1 MNRDRDESLLKDMG
15 QKLRQ
20 LRQNLKETRSQMA
33 DRLGIWRSTYIRNE
47 NGETPISYK
56 TMISLVNRFGV
67 SLDWMVLNKGP
78 MYYKEKEVKNEQPPN
93 PLDSL
98 NPDFKE
104 LIEHMERIPMLKHE
118 MLLSF
123 CKFKEDRKD
132 LVEAA
137 MKST

>member
-1 MNRDRDESLLKDMG
+1 MDRDKDFLKEMG
-15 QKLRQ
+15 HKLSQ
-20 LRQNLKETRSQMA
+20 LRQNQKDTISQMA
-33 DRLGIWRSTYIRNE
+33 DHLGVWRSTYVRNE
-47 NGETPISYK
+47 NGETPLSYK
-56 TMISLVNRFGV
+56 AMIAMVDYYGV
-67 SLDWMVLNKGP
+67 SLDWLVVNKGP
-78 MYYKEKEVKNEQPPN
+78 MYYEEKVLKNEPP
-93 PLDSL
+93 L

-137 MKST
+137 MKNK

>member
-1 MNRDRDESLLKDMG
+1 MNRDKDENLLKEMG
-15 QKLRQ
+15 HKLSQ

-78 MYYKEKEVKNEQPPN
+78 MYFKEKEVKNEQPPN

-132 LVEAA
+132 LVETA
-137 MKST
+137 MKKA

>member
-1 MNRDRDESLLKDMG
+1 MDRDNDLLKEMG
-15 QKLRQ
+15 HKLSQ
-20 LRQNLKETRSQMA
+20 LRQNQKDTISQMA
-33 DRLGIWRSTYIRNE
+33 DRLGVWRSTYVRNE

-132 LVEAA
+132 LVETA
-137 MKST
+137 MKNT

>member
-1 MNRDRDESLLKDMG
+1 MNRDRDESLLKEMG
-15 QKLRQ
+15 NKLRQ

>member
-1 MNRDRDESLLKDMG
+1 MDRDNNLLKEMG
-15 QKLRQ
+15 HKLRQ

-56 TMISLVNRFGV
+56 TMLSLVHRSGV

-78 MYYKEKEVKNEQPPN
+78 MYYKEKEIKNEPP
-93 PLDSL
+93 L

-132 LVEAA
+132 LVAAA

>member
-1 MNRDRDESLLKDMG
+1 MDRDNNLLKEMG
-15 QKLRQ
+15 NKLRQ
-20 LRQNLKETRSQMA
+20 IRQNLKETRSQMA

-78 MYYKEKEVKNEQPPN
+78 MYFKEKDVKNEPPTN

-132 LVEAA
+132 LVEAV
-137 MKST
+137 MKKD

>member
-1 MNRDRDESLLKDMG
+1 MDKDNDLLKEMG
-15 QKLRQ
+15 HKLSQ
-20 LRQNLKETRSQMA
+20 LRQNQKDTISQMA
-33 DRLGIWRSTYIRNE
+33 DRLGVWRNTYVRNE
-47 NGETPISYK
+47 NGETPLSYK
-56 TMISLVNRFGV
+56 AMIAMVDCYGV
-67 SLDWMVLNKGP
+67 SLDWLVVNKGP
-78 MYYKEKEVKNEQPPN
+78 MYYKEKVLKNEPP
-93 PLDSL
+93 L

-137 MKST
+137 MKNT

>member
-1 MNRDRDESLLKDMG
+1 MNRDKDENLLKEMG
-15 QKLRQ
+15 HKLSQ
-20 LRQNLKETRSQMA
+20 LRQHLKETRSQMA

-78 MYYKEKEVKNEQPPN
+78 MHYEEKEVKNEPPPN

-132 LVEAA
+132 LVETA
-137 MKST
+137 MKKT